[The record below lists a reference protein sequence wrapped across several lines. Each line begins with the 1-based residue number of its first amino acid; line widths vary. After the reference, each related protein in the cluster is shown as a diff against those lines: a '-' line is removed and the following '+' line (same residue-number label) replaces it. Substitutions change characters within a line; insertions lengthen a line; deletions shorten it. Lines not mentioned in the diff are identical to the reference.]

1 VDGQQ
6 NDAGLLHC
14 LFECQER
21 KVEPV
26 SYLTFAPVETAM
38 VYRGEVSC
46 AMRKIALTKAV
57 KIRLAWWT
65 CRIVVG
71 THVQRCTR
79 ERGPKSRRIA

>member
-1 VDGQQ
+1 
-6 NDAGLLHC
+6 
-14 LFECQER
+14 
-21 KVEPV
+21 
-26 SYLTFAPVETAM
+26 VETAM

-79 ERGPKSRRIA
+79 ERGPKSRRIV